1 MTSDMSLISISVSDL
16 NLILRE
22 YIKSLIPFHLHSIKL
37 VSHSSEIRDVSREA
51 VILFYMYYT
60 LYLLYK
66 NLNSFMKYHEMGK
79 DVDFLFMYYIE
90 NDEFE
95 VFL

>member
-1 MTSDMSLISISVSDL
+1 MKSDMSLISISVSDL

-51 VILFYMYYT
+51 IILFYMYYT

-79 DVDFLFMYYIE
+79 DVAFLYMYYIE